1 MNYAMKILRSIP
13 ELKAYREKLVD
24 SVGFVP
30 TMGFLHDGHLS
41 LVRQSKADCDHSIV
55 SIFVNPPQFG
65 PNEDFN
71 SYPRDIDHDLA
82 MLDAAGA
89 DAAFLPSVDEMYP
102 EGADTFVVPGK
113 IAERLE
119 GAVRP
124 GHFRGVATVVLK
136 LFNLIQAQKAYF
148 GQKDAQQVAVLKK
161 MVADLNVTVELVVM
175 PIIREKDG
183 LAMSSRNT
191 YLSPEER
198 QAATV
203 LYRSLKFG
211 ESLISAGEQH
221 ADVVKQKM
229 IDFISADK
237 LARIDYVSIADQA
250 SLEEQTIIGKPALIS
265 LAVRIGRTRL
275 IDNSVV

>member
-1 MNYAMKILRSIP
+1 MKILRSIP

>member
-1 MNYAMKILRSIP
+1 MKILRSIP
-13 ELKAYREKLVD
+13 ELKAYQEKLLG

-41 LVRQSKADCDHSIV
+41 LVHQSMADCDRSIV
-55 SIFVNPPQFG
+55 SIFVNPTQFG
-65 PNEDFN
+65 PTEDFN

-89 DAAFLPSVDEMYP
+89 GAAFLPSAEEMYP
-102 EGADTFVVPGK
+102 KGADTFVVPGK

-119 GAVRP
+119 GAIRP

-136 LFNLIQAQKAYF
+136 LFNLIQPQKAYF

-161 MVADLNVTVELVVM
+161 MVADLNIPVELIVM

-191 YLSPEER
+191 YLSPGER

-203 LYRSLKFG
+203 LYRSLKLG
-211 ESLISAGEQH
+211 ESLINAGEKH
-221 ADVVKQKM
+221 SDAVKQKM
-229 IDFISADK
+229 TDFISGEK
-237 LARIDYVSIADQA
+237 LARIDYVSIANQD
-250 SLEEQTIIGKPALIS
+250 SMEEQTIIAKPVLIS

-275 IDNSVV
+275 IDNFVIE